1 MKRLLYSVLAVILL
15 LSYSA
20 LSEKIKQPG
29 DIISFGHYEQDN
41 DTSSGAEPIEW
52 RVLANGNG
60 LAMLIS
66 MKALD
71 CKPFNTKREP
81 VTWDACT
88 LRKWL
93 NEDFLNT
100 AFTEE
105 KRAKHAVVNVPAGNN
120 PDYSTYA
127 GKDTQDRVYLLS
139 IDEVEQYFASD
150 EDRICAPTV
159 YATVHGAKMNSAG
172 ACWWWLRSP
181 GDETHDAADVNYDG
195 SIYCGGFGVNFSF
208 TAVRPVIVLRLS

>member
-15 LSYSA
+15 LSYST

-29 DIISFGHYEQDN
+29 DIIFFGHYEQDN

-105 KRAKHAVVNVPAGNN
+105 ERAKLAVVSVPAGNN

-195 SIYCGGFGVNFSF
+195 SIYFGGFGVNFSF